1 MLFWL
6 VVAIFIIS
14 IISIIVF
21 VINNKI
27 CGGCYDPIANVFE
40 LLAIVSGVVV
50 FIMTVAV
57 CLGNF
62 GVDAKAAKYKE
73 RYDSLVYQY
82 ENEIYC
88 DDNVVYDLL
97 NDIREYNEDIAYYQ
111 EIQDNTW
118 LGVFY
123 PDVFDQFELIELDE
137 EWYW

>member
-6 VVAIFIIS
+6 VVAIF

-27 CGGCYDPIANVFE
+27 CGGCYDAITNVLE
-40 LLAIVSGVVV
+40 LLAIVSGVAVL
-50 FIMTVAV
+50 FMTIAIG
-57 CLGNF
+57 LGNF
-62 GVDAKAAKYKE
+62 GADAKAAKYKE
-73 RYDSLVYQY
+73 RYDSLVCQY

-97 NDIREYNEDIAYYQ
+97 TNIREYNEDLAYHQ
-111 EIQDNTW
+111 EIQDDFW
-118 LGVFY
+118 IGIFY
-123 PDVFDQFELIELDE
+123 PNIFDQFELIELDE

>member
-6 VVAIFIIS
+6 FVALFIIS
-14 IISIIVF
+14 IIVLA
-21 VINNKI
+21 INEKI
-27 CGGCYDPIANVFE
+27 CGDLYDAISNIFE
-40 LLAIVSGVVV
+40 WFAIVSCGIVLV
-50 FIMTVAV
+50 MTFAI

-62 GVDAKAAKYKE
+62 GVDAKTAKYKE

-97 NDIREYNEDIAYYQ
+97 TDIREYNEDVAYYQ
-111 EIQDNTW
+111 EIQDDTW
-118 LGVFY
+118 FGVFY
-123 PDVFDQFELIELDE
+123 PNIFDQFELIELDE

>member
-14 IISIIVF
+14 IIVF
-21 VINNKI
+21 AINNKI
-27 CGGCYDPIANVFE
+27 CGGCYDAISNVFE
-40 LLAIVSGVVV
+40 LLAIVSGVAVL
-50 FIMTVAV
+50 IMTIAIG
-57 CLGNF
+57 LGNF
-62 GVDAKAAKYKE
+62 GADAKAAKYKE

-88 DDNVVYDLL
+88 DDDVVYDLL
-97 NDIREYNEDIAYYQ
+97 TDIREYNEDVAYYQ
-111 EIQDNTW
+111 EIQDDTW

-123 PDVFDQFELIELDE
+123 PDIFDQFKLIELDE

>member
-6 VVAIFIIS
+6 VMVIFIIF
-14 IISIIVF
+14 IIVL
-21 VINNKI
+21 VINDKI
-27 CGGCYDPIANVFE
+27 SGGCYDAITNVFE
-40 LLAIVSGVVV
+40 LLAIVSGVAVL
-50 FIMTVAV
+50 IMTIAIG
-57 CLGNF
+57 LGNF
-62 GVDAKAAKYKE
+62 GADAKAAKYKE

-97 NDIREYNEDIAYYQ
+97 TDIREYNEDLAYYQ
-111 EIQDNTW
+111 EIQDDTW

-123 PDVFDQFELIELDE
+123 PNIFDQFELIELDE